1 MADFLSR
8 YTGQQIDAILSSVD
22 DKISKTDV
30 VNDFAVDDPLFPP
43 SAHLTYELKRSVDN
57 IYDTLENKVIRTDGG
72 EQTINGNKTF
82 AALLTANGGLT
93 VPAGK
98 KLSIM
103 DEPMVA
109 TDGVNLSMLRKHG
122 VSEDTTP
129 PGSGLAGELLASGYY
144 KFNLDFTRLSAYTG
158 STMPTSIP
166 VQTDSGARYWTMTA
180 FFDALFADNR
190 FNGYVTTTAYDADML
205 SLESQINN
213 INTSLNGKVNT
224 STYNTKMA
232 SLDLSIS
239 NINTSLGNKVEVS
252 TYNTKMA
259 SLDLSIS
266 NINTSLGNKVEV
278 STYNTKMAS
287 LDNSISS
294 LSSDKVNV
302 STYNAK
308 MTSVD
313 NSLGNAVYRTKTN
326 LSSYTVSA
334 SGTTALPDFDLVN
347 LCQILVTAQW
357 GTGNVVDTYRVTITR
372 DGTIKSELLVQK
384 STSGTVT
391 FTGAVVGGKLRIS
404 VVNANTTTACSVD
417 YNLVASF

>member
-1 MADFLSR
+1 MADFLSQ
-8 YTGQQIDAILSSVD
+8 YTGQQIDQILGSVD
-22 DKISKTDV
+22 DKVSKNDV
-30 VNDFAVDDPLFPP
+30 IDDFEVSDPLFPP
-43 SAHLTYELKRSVDN
+43 SARLTYELKRSVDTIN
-57 IYDTLENKVIRTDGG
+57 DTLANKVIRTDSG
-72 EQTINGNKTF
+72 EQTINGKKTF
-82 AALLTANGGLT
+82 NALLVTNGGIQ

-98 KLSIM
+98 SVSIT
-103 DEPMVA
+103 DEPTNS

-129 PGSGLAGELLASGYY
+129 PGSGLAGELLTSGYY

-158 STMPTSIP
+158 PTLPTSVP

-252 TYNTKMA
+252 TYNTKM
-259 SLDLSIS
+259 
-266 NINTSLGNKVEV
+266 T
-278 STYNTKMAS
+278 S

-294 LSSDKVNV
+294 LSSDKVSV

-308 MTSVD
+308 MTSID

-372 DGTIKSELLVQK
+372 DGTIKTELLVQK

-417 YNLVASF
+417 YSIAASF

>member
-1 MADFLSR
+1 MADFLSQ
-8 YTGQQIDAILSSVD
+8 YTGQQIDQILGSVD
-22 DKISKTDV
+22 DKVSKNDV
-30 VNDFAVDDPLFPP
+30 INDFEVNDPLFPP
-43 SAHLTYELKRSVDN
+43 SARLTYELKRSVDTIN
-57 IYDTLENKVIRTDGG
+57 DTLANKVIRTDSG
-72 EQTINGNKTF
+72 EQTINGKKTF
-82 AALLTANGGLT
+82 NALLVTNGGIQ

-98 KLSIM
+98 SVSIT
-103 DEPMVA
+103 DEPTNS

-129 PGSGLAGELLASGYY
+129 PGSGLAGELLTSGYY

-158 STMPTSIP
+158 PTLPTSVP
-166 VQTDSGARYWTMTA
+166 VQTNSGARYWTMTA

-252 TYNTKMA
+252 TYNTKMT
-259 SLDLSIS
+259 SLD
-266 NINTSLGNKVEV
+266 G
-278 STYNTKMAS
+278 
-287 LDNSISS
+287 SISS
-294 LSSDKVNV
+294 LATGKVDV

-308 MTSVD
+308 MTTID

-417 YNLVASF
+417 YSIAASF

>member
-1 MADFLSR
+1 MADFLSQ
-8 YTGQQIDAILSSVD
+8 YTGQQIDQILGSVD
-22 DKISKTDV
+22 DKVSKNDV
-30 VNDFAVDDPLFPP
+30 INDFEVNDPLFPP
-43 SAHLTYELKRSVDN
+43 SARLTYELKRSVDTIN
-57 IYDTLENKVIRTDGG
+57 DTLANKVIRTDSG
-72 EQTINGNKTF
+72 EQTINGKKTF
-82 AALLTANGGLT
+82 NALLVTNGGIQ

-98 KLSIM
+98 SVSIT
-103 DEPMVA
+103 DEPTNS

-129 PGSGLAGELLASGYY
+129 PGSGLAGELLTSGYY

-158 STMPTSIP
+158 PTLPTSVP

-252 TYNTKMA
+252 TYNTKMT
-259 SLDLSIS
+259 SLD
-266 NINTSLGNKVEV
+266 G
-278 STYNTKMAS
+278 
-287 LDNSISS
+287 SISS
-294 LSSDKVNV
+294 LTTGKVDV

-308 MTSVD
+308 MTTID

-417 YNLVASF
+417 YSIAASF

>member
-72 EQTINGNKTF
+72 EQTINGKKTF
-82 AALLTANGGLT
+82 NALLVTNGGVQ

-98 KLSIM
+98 SVSIT
-103 DEPMVA
+103 DEPTNS

-129 PGSGLAGELLASGYY
+129 PGSGLAGELLTSGYY

-158 STMPTSIP
+158 STLPTSIP

-252 TYNTKMA
+252 TYNTKM
-259 SLDLSIS
+259 
-266 NINTSLGNKVEV
+266 T
-278 STYNTKMAS
+278 S

-417 YNLVASF
+417 YSIVASF

>member
-1 MADFLSR
+1 MADFLSQ
-8 YTGQQIDAILSSVD
+8 YTGQQIDQILGSVD
-22 DKISKTDV
+22 DKVSKNDV
-30 VNDFAVDDPLFPP
+30 INDFEVNDPLFPP
-43 SAHLTYELKRSVDN
+43 SARLTYELKRSVDTIN
-57 IYDTLENKVIRTDGG
+57 DTLANKVIRTDSG
-72 EQTINGNKTF
+72 EQTINGKKTF
-82 AALLTANGGLT
+82 NALLVTNGGIQ

-98 KLSIM
+98 SVSIT
-103 DEPMVA
+103 DEPTNS

-129 PGSGLAGELLASGYY
+129 PGSGLAGELLTSGYY

-158 STMPTSIP
+158 PTLPTSVP

-252 TYNTKMA
+252 TYNTKMT
-259 SLDLSIS
+259 SLD
-266 NINTSLGNKVEV
+266 G
-278 STYNTKMAS
+278 
-287 LDNSISS
+287 SISS
-294 LSSDKVNV
+294 LTTGKVDV

-308 MTSVD
+308 MTTID

-372 DGTIKSELLVQK
+372 DGTIKTELLVQK

-417 YNLVASF
+417 YSITASF

>member
-1 MADFLSR
+1 MARFLSQ
-8 YTGQQIDAILSSVD
+8 YTGQQIDQILGSVD
-22 DKISKTDV
+22 DKVSKNDV
-30 VNDFAVDDPLFPP
+30 IDDFEVSDPLFPP
-43 SAHLTYELKRSVDN
+43 SARLTYELKRSVDTIN
-57 IYDTLENKVIRTDGG
+57 DTLANKVIRTDSG
-72 EQTINGNKTF
+72 EQTINGKKTF
-82 AALLTANGGLT
+82 NALLVTNGGIQ

-98 KLSIM
+98 SVSIT
-103 DEPMVA
+103 DEPTNS

-129 PGSGLAGELLASGYY
+129 PGSGLAGELLTSGYY

-158 STMPTSIP
+158 PTLPTSVP
-166 VQTDSGARYWTMTA
+166 VQTDSGAHYWTMTA

-252 TYNTKMA
+252 TYNTKM
-259 SLDLSIS
+259 
-266 NINTSLGNKVEV
+266 T
-278 STYNTKMAS
+278 S

-294 LSSDKVNV
+294 LSSDKVSV

-308 MTSVD
+308 MTSID

-372 DGTIKSELLVQK
+372 DGTIKTELLVQK

-417 YNLVASF
+417 YSIAASF

>member
-1 MADFLSR
+1 MADFLSQ
-8 YTGQQIDAILSSVD
+8 YTGQQIDQILGSVD
-22 DKISKTDV
+22 DKVSKNDV
-30 VNDFAVDDPLFPP
+30 IDDFEVSDPLFPP
-43 SAHLTYELKRSVDN
+43 SARLTYELKRSVDTIN
-57 IYDTLENKVIRTDGG
+57 DTLANKVIRTDSG
-72 EQTINGNKTF
+72 EQTINGKKTF
-82 AALLTANGGLT
+82 NALLVTNGGIQ

-98 KLSIM
+98 SVSIT
-103 DEPMVA
+103 DEPTNS

-129 PGSGLAGELLASGYY
+129 PGSGLAGELLTSGYY

-158 STMPTSIP
+158 PTLPTSVP

-252 TYNTKMA
+252 TYNTKM
-259 SLDLSIS
+259 
-266 NINTSLGNKVEV
+266 T
-278 STYNTKMAS
+278 S

-294 LSSDKVNV
+294 LSSDKVSV

-308 MTSVD
+308 MTSID

-334 SGTTALPDFDLVN
+334 SGTTALPDFDLVK

-357 GTGNVVDTYRVTITR
+357 GTGDVVDTYRVTITR
-372 DGTIKSELLVQK
+372 DGTIKSELLIQK

-391 FTGAVVGGKLRIS
+391 FTGSVVGGKLRIS
-404 VVNANTTTACSVD
+404 VVNVNTTTPCSVD
-417 YNLVASF
+417 YSITASF

>member
-1 MADFLSR
+1 MADFLSQ
-8 YTGQQIDAILSSVD
+8 YTGQQIDQILGSVD
-22 DKISKTDV
+22 DKVSKNDV
-30 VNDFAVDDPLFPP
+30 IDDFEVSDPLFPP
-43 SAHLTYELKRSVDN
+43 SARLTYELKRSVDTIN
-57 IYDTLENKVIRTDGG
+57 DTLTNKVIRTDSG
-72 EQTINGNKTF
+72 EQTINGKKTF
-82 AALLTANGGLT
+82 NALLVTNGGIQ
-93 VPAGK
+93 VPTGK
-98 KLSIM
+98 SVSIA
-103 DEPMVA
+103 DEPTNS

-122 VSEDTTP
+122 VSEDTAP
-129 PGSGLAGELLASGYY
+129 DGSGLAGELLTSGYY
-144 KFNLDFTRLSAYTG
+144 KFKLDFNRLAAYTG
-158 STMPTSIP
+158 PTLPTSVP

-252 TYNTKMA
+252 TYNTKMT
-259 SLDLSIS
+259 SLD
-266 NINTSLGNKVEV
+266 G
-278 STYNTKMAS
+278 
-287 LDNSISS
+287 SISS
-294 LSSDKVNV
+294 LTTGKVDV

-308 MTSVD
+308 MTTID

-326 LSSYTVSA
+326 LSSLTVSA
-334 SGTTALPDFDLVN
+334 SGTTTLPDFDLVK

-357 GTGNVVDTYRVTITR
+357 GTGDVVDTYRVTITR
-372 DGTIKSELLVQK
+372 DGTIKSEMLIQK

-391 FTGAVVGGKLRIS
+391 FTGAVASGKLRIS
-404 VVNANTTTACSVD
+404 VVNANTTTPCSVD
-417 YNLVASF
+417 YSITASF

>member
-98 KLSIM
+98 KLSIV
-103 DEPMVA
+103 DEPVVA

-190 FNGYVTTTAYDADML
+190 FNGYVTSTAYDADML

-252 TYNTKMA
+252 TYNTKM
-259 SLDLSIS
+259 
-266 NINTSLGNKVEV
+266 T
-278 STYNTKMAS
+278 S

-417 YNLVASF
+417 YSIVASF

>member
-1 MADFLSR
+1 MADFLSQ
-8 YTGQQIDAILSSVD
+8 YTGQQIDQILGSVD
-22 DKISKTDV
+22 DKVSKNDV
-30 VNDFAVDDPLFPP
+30 IDDFEVSDPLFPP
-43 SAHLTYELKRSVDN
+43 SARLTYELKRSVDTIN
-57 IYDTLENKVIRTDGG
+57 DTLTNKVIRTDSG
-72 EQTINGNKTF
+72 EQTINGKKTF
-82 AALLTANGGLT
+82 NALLVTNGGIQ
-93 VPAGK
+93 VPTGK
-98 KLSIM
+98 SVSIA
-103 DEPMVA
+103 DEPTNS

-122 VSEDTTP
+122 VSEDTAP
-129 PGSGLAGELLASGYY
+129 DGSGLAGELLTSGYY
-144 KFNLDFTRLSAYTG
+144 KFKLDFNRLAAYTEL
-158 STMPTSIP
+158 TLPTSVP
-166 VQTDSGARYWTMTA
+166 VQTDSGVRTWSMTA

-252 TYNTKMA
+252 TYNTKMT
-259 SLDLSIS
+259 SLD
-266 NINTSLGNKVEV
+266 G
-278 STYNTKMAS
+278 
-287 LDNSISS
+287 SISS
-294 LSSDKVNV
+294 LTTGKVDV

-308 MTSVD
+308 MTTID

-417 YNLVASF
+417 YSIAASF

>member
-98 KLSIM
+98 KLSIV
-103 DEPMVA
+103 DEPVVA

-190 FNGYVTTTAYDADML
+190 FGGYVTTTAYDADML

-252 TYNTKMA
+252 TYNTKM
-259 SLDLSIS
+259 
-266 NINTSLGNKVEV
+266 T
-278 STYNTKMAS
+278 S

-417 YNLVASF
+417 YSIVASF

>member
-30 VNDFAVDDPLFPP
+30 VNDFSVDDPLFPP

-103 DEPMVA
+103 DEPVIA

-190 FNGYVTTTAYDADML
+190 FNGYVTSTAYDADML

-252 TYNTKMA
+252 TYNTKM
-259 SLDLSIS
+259 
-266 NINTSLGNKVEV
+266 T
-278 STYNTKMAS
+278 S

-391 FTGAVVGGKLRIS
+391 FTGSVVGGKLRIS

-417 YNLVASF
+417 YSIVASF

>member
-1 MADFLSR
+1 MADFLSQ
-8 YTGQQIDAILSSVD
+8 YTGQQIDQILGSVD
-22 DKISKTDV
+22 DKVSKNDV
-30 VNDFAVDDPLFPP
+30 INDFEVNDPLFPP
-43 SAHLTYELKRSVDN
+43 SARLTYELKRSVDTIN
-57 IYDTLENKVIRTDGG
+57 DTLANKVIRTDSG
-72 EQTINGNKTF
+72 EQTINGKKTF
-82 AALLTANGGLT
+82 NALLVTNGGIQ

-98 KLSIM
+98 SVSIT
-103 DEPMVA
+103 DEPTNS

-129 PGSGLAGELLASGYY
+129 PGSGLAGELLTSGYY

-158 STMPTSIP
+158 PTLPTSVP

-252 TYNTKMA
+252 TYNTKM
-259 SLDLSIS
+259 
-266 NINTSLGNKVEV
+266 T
-278 STYNTKMAS
+278 S

-294 LSSDKVNV
+294 LSSDKVSV

-308 MTSVD
+308 MTSID

-417 YNLVASF
+417 YSIAAYF

>member
-1 MADFLSR
+1 MADFLSQ

-72 EQTINGNKTF
+72 EQTINGRKTF
-82 AALLTANGGLT
+82 VALLTANGGLT

-98 KLSIM
+98 KLSIA
-103 DEPMVA
+103 DEPTIA

-144 KFNLDFTRLSAYTG
+144 KFNLDFTKLSAYIG
-158 STMPTSIP
+158 STLPTSIP

-252 TYNTKMA
+252 TYNTKM
-259 SLDLSIS
+259 
-266 NINTSLGNKVEV
+266 T
-278 STYNTKMAS
+278 S

-391 FTGAVVGGKLRIS
+391 FTGSVVGGKLRIS
-404 VVNANTTTACSVD
+404 VVNANTTTACYVD

>member
-1 MADFLSR
+1 MADFLSQ
-8 YTGQQIDAILSSVD
+8 YTGQQIDQILGSVD
-22 DKISKTDV
+22 DKVSKNDV
-30 VNDFAVDDPLFPP
+30 INDFEVNDPLFPP
-43 SAHLTYELKRSVDN
+43 SARLTYELKRSVDTIN
-57 IYDTLENKVIRTDGG
+57 DTLANKVIRTDSG
-72 EQTINGNKTF
+72 EQTINGKKTF
-82 AALLTANGGLT
+82 NALLVTNGGIQ

-98 KLSIM
+98 SVSIT
-103 DEPMVA
+103 DEPTNS

-129 PGSGLAGELLASGYY
+129 PGSGLAGELLTSGYY

-158 STMPTSIP
+158 PTLPTSVP

-252 TYNTKMA
+252 TYNTKMT
-259 SLDLSIS
+259 SLD
-266 NINTSLGNKVEV
+266 G
-278 STYNTKMAS
+278 
-287 LDNSISS
+287 SISS
-294 LSSDKVNV
+294 LTTGKVDV

-308 MTSVD
+308 MTTID

-391 FTGAVVGGKLRIS
+391 FTGSVVGGKLRIS

-417 YNLVASF
+417 YSIAASF

>member
-98 KLSIM
+98 KLSIA
-103 DEPMVA
+103 DEPTVA

-129 PGSGLAGELLASGYY
+129 PGSGLVGELLASGYY

-190 FNGYVTTTAYDADML
+190 FNGYVATTTYDADML
-205 SLESQINN
+205 GLESQINN

-252 TYNTKMA
+252 TYNTKM
-259 SLDLSIS
+259 
-266 NINTSLGNKVEV
+266 T
-278 STYNTKMAS
+278 S

-391 FTGAVVGGKLRIS
+391 FTGSVVGGKLRIS